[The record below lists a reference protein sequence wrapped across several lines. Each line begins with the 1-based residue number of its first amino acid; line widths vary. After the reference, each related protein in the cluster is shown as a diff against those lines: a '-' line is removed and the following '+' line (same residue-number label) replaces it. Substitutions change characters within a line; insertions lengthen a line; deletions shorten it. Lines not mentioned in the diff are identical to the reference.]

1 MAALYKC
8 NKHAIQ
14 LYWSGTDPFPSII
27 QHDHICV
34 YKLVPSFFALH
45 SRFSINSFMASFSLL
60 SSLSGGF
67 LPVRYLVAGV
77 AFLNL
82 SYAYILRLNVNIAI
96 VAMVNYTAIPHVDAA
111 VVSEECRVQGSA
123 NQSSGVDDY
132 LQSHSSPVIVFFFF
146 GLMFGCFVLMLRL
159 GGLGRWP

>member
-14 LYWSGTDPFPSII
+14 LYWSGTDPLPSII

-45 SRFSINSFMASFSLL
+45 SRFSINSFMASSFLL

-132 LQSHSSPVIVFFFF
+132 LQSHSSPVIVFFF